1 AVATGST
8 AVATGDLVYRL
19 TAEAREV
26 GEVVF
31 AVLKAAVPAV
41 CQVAVMLTRMVQL
54 SPVMTL
60 ATLCVVPLMSVIIA
74 SLGERVRRVSSEAQ
88 ASIAALSAR
97 ITEVLPA
104 MLLVKAHAAEPY
116 EALLFR
122 HLAEADRSARLRK
135 KRLKALFPEAIT
147 AAYAAAVVVLFGVAT
162 WAVGQGGLTGAGI
175 VSFFTSLVL
184 LIEPIQKRR
193 LLFPEAI
200 TAACAAAVVVL
211 FGVAVGQGGLTGAG
225 IETSQNWIV
234 SFFTSLVLLIEPI
247 QALFPEVITAAYAA
261 AVVVLFGVAAWAVGQ
276 GGLMGAGIVS
286 FFTTLVLLIEPIQV
300 KRRESEPVLG
310 VSVLRRLKTSQW
322 LNFLGSKCGA
332 GYREEVTKSGRAQ
345 F

>member
-1 AVATGST
+1 MGLLPFLRPFLPLVLRAWLCTAVALTSLLLFIPRFGALTTLLAQGDLKALFRATGVVLALVAARSAATYWQDAWLWEAASGVTLAVRSQAWHHLLGADLGFFEGRGGGRVGGGEGGRGGGGAGGKGRGGGREADKEAEIGATGEAAAVPGDAVATAPS

-74 SLGERVRRVSSEAQ
+74 TLGERVRSVSSEAQ

-116 EALLFR
+116 EALLFH

-184 LIEPIQKRR
+184 LIEPIQVR
-193 LLFPEAI
+193 
-200 TAACAAAVVVL
+200 
-211 FGVAVGQGGLTGAG
+211 
-225 IETSQNWIV
+225 
-234 SFFTSLVLLIEPI
+234 
-247 QALFPEVITAAYAA
+247 
-261 AVVVLFGVAAWAVGQ
+261 
-276 GGLMGAGIVS
+276 
-286 FFTTLVLLIEPIQV
+286 
-300 KRRESEPVLG
+300 
-310 VSVLRRLKTSQW
+310 
-322 LNFLGSKCGA
+322 
-332 GYREEVTKSGRAQ
+332 
-345 F
+345 